1 MDEVVH
7 IEEKIRK
14 NREVN
19 IQKKTNEKIF
29 MTYIDY
35 IG

>member
-1 MDEVVH
+1 MH

-19 IQKKTNEKIF
+19 IQKTNKKIF
-29 MTYIDY
+29 VIYFDY